1 MKMKKKS
8 NLKFG
13 QMKCLELIW
22 ERRRKNGFPLFLG
35 FQVKLV
41 MDAEDQQRGLAP
53 EWTAHLLAEDKK
65 VYKTPLVTG
74 FADGFPFLLT
84 TEPSLV
90 WLKDNLINSE
100 AEKNGKGQKVGMER
114 FRPNIVVTVVTQ
126 RKHPKLCFIQPLI
139 SPQDGILTLTAPGMP
154 NLVVDQPAANENEK
168 KIKFKVWSDEVFGI
182 DMGEEAEKW
191 LSSFLGF
198 QVKLVMDAEDQQRGL
213 APEWTEHLLAEDK
226 KVYKTPLV
234 TGFADGFPFLLTTE
248 PSLVWL
254 KDNLINSEAEKNGK
268 GQKVGMERFR
278 PNIVV
283 TGVQDLLA
291 PFEEDDWKVLEI
303 KRSEQQLDMDKQ
315 ETLLRLHNVK
325 PCSRCSFPTINQE
338 TAERDPHY
346 EPTLTLKKKR
356 AKELVKGK
364 EEQPC
369 FGVNLVHQFIFSEDG
384 KQFKTNQI
392 HVGDIILASQ

>member
-53 EWTAHLLAEDKK
+53 EWTA
-65 VYKTPLVTG
+65 
-74 FADGFPFLLT
+74 
-84 TEPSLV
+84 
-90 WLKDNLINSE
+90 
-100 AEKNGKGQKVGMER
+100 
-114 FRPNIVVTVVTQ
+114 
-126 RKHPKLCFIQPLI
+126 
-139 SPQDGILTLTAPGMP
+139 
-154 NLVVDQPAANENEK
+154 
-168 KIKFKVWSDEVFGI
+168 
-182 DMGEEAEKW
+182 
-191 LSSFLGF
+191 
-198 QVKLVMDAEDQQRGL
+198 
-213 APEWTEHLLAEDK
+213 HLLAEDK